1 MKVLVFGFH
10 DVPPG
15 YIGGGWIR
23 TMEILRRGKRH
34 GVEYFMIENKPSLRD
49 VYGIDYKGIEVEV
62 VGIPANRFHR
72 DLAMIK
78 AIRRGIELARD
89 EDFDLILSP
98 NEQHMC
104 VLPAYF
110 TSKLTGIP
118 WTAILQLAPVY
129 WSLAPDKIWRCTSR
143 FRDVYAWFRYA
154 CECSTRHAVT
164 ATVVSSL
171 LFRAARSSP
180 MLAVGQGIVEDMRII
195 DAKVET
201 VLLDPSYAV
210 DLNRIPSSDQP
221 KEFDGLYAAPQKGVF
236 DLLEMWSYV
245 VDRRPEATLAIVGK
259 ASRSTLALIE
269 KTAEELGLRKNL
281 RIQLDERGKSQEE
294 IWSFMKRS
302 KIYVYPSR
310 VDSWAL
316 TVAEALACGLPV
328 VAYDI
333 PAIRYAHGNCPAVQ
347 LVQVDKA
354 RDFASKCLQLLSDQ
368 ELLGRTSLQGTAY
381 ARKNYDWDK
390 VVEAE
395 KQAYMK
401 VIRASAQTS
410 MQVE

>member
-1 MKVLVFGFH
+1 MVDGSERWRFF
-10 DVPPG
+10 
-15 YIGGGWIR
+15 
-23 TMEILRRGKRH
+23 EEGKRR
-34 GVEYFMIENKPSLRD
+34 GVEYFMIENKPTLKD
-49 VYGIDYKGIEVEV
+49 VYGIDYEGSEIDVM
-62 VGIPANRFHR
+62 GIPRKRFPR
-72 DLAMIK
+72 DLAIMK
-78 AIRRGIELARD
+78 ATGRGIKLARS
-89 EDFDLILSP
+89 ENFDLILSP

-110 TSKLTGIP
+110 TSKLTGVP

-129 WSLAPDKIWRCTSR
+129 WSLAPDKILRCTSR

-154 CECSTRHAVT
+154 CECSAGHAVT
-164 ATVVSSL
+164 ATAVSSL

-180 MLAVGQGIVEDMRII
+180 MPAVGQGIVDDMRII
-195 DAKVET
+195 DAKAET
-201 VLLDPSYAV
+201 VLLNPSYAV
-210 DLNRIPSSDQP
+210 DLNRIPSSDPP

-236 DLLEMWSYV
+236 DLLEVWSYV
-245 VDRRPEATLAIVGK
+245 VDRRPEATLAIVRK
-259 ASRSTLALIE
+259 ASRSTLAFIE

-281 RIQLDERGKSQEE
+281 RIQVDERGKSQEE

-302 KIYVYPSR
+302 KMYVYPSR

-333 PAIRYAHGNCPAVQ
+333 PAIRYAHGKCPAVQ
-347 LVQVDKA
+347 LVQVDEA
-354 RDFASKCLQLLSDQ
+354 REFASKCLQLLDDQ
-368 ELLGRTSLQGTAY
+368 ELLGRSSLQGTAY
-381 ARKNYDWDK
+381 ARNNYDWDK

-401 VIRASAQTS
+401 VIRASTQTS
-410 MQVE
+410 I